1 MKEKPQ
7 LKSWGFSFREVYI
20 RNRVNQCNEVCISQ
34 KIPSIFLKIIS
45 VRNVNLS
52 KYKGYN
58 EFPTVNSGK
67 PSKTTVRREFTAVDR
82 SNQFVTAALVGK
94 EVNYFHFYQQALTR
108 LAFFNIFHV
117 NFCFPIF
124 H

>member
-1 MKEKPQ
+1 MYGELNFPAIVT
-7 LKSWGFSFREVYI
+7 LEFVSFFSDR
-20 RNRVNQCNEVCISQ
+20 ISQ
-34 KIPSIFLKIIS
+34 KISNIFLKIIS
-45 VRNVNLS
+45 VQNVNHS
-52 KYKGYN
+52 KFKGYN
-58 EFPTVNSGK
+58 EFPAVNSGK
-67 PSKTTVRREFTAVDR
+67 PSKTTVGREYTAVER

-124 H
+124 Y

>member
-1 MKEKPQ
+1 VADF
-7 LKSWGFSFREVYI
+7 LKRIF
-20 RNRVNQCNEVCISQ
+20 Q
-34 KIPSIFLKIIS
+34 KISNISFKIIS
-45 VRNVNLS
+45 IQSVNLS
-52 KYKGYN
+52 KYKGYSI
-58 EFPTVNSGK
+58 FPAVNSGLRLY
-67 PSKTTVRREFTAVDR
+67 TTVGREYTAVER

>member
-1 MKEKPQ
+1 MYGELNFPSILSPEFVLFF
-7 LKSWGFSFREVYI
+7 LKR
-20 RNRVNQCNEVCISQ
+20 ISR
-34 KIPSIFLKIIS
+34 KISNIFLKIFS
-45 VRNVNLS
+45 VQNVNLS

-58 EFPTVNSGK
+58 EFPAVISGK
-67 PSKTTVRREFTAVDR
+67 PSKTTVGREYTAVES